1 MVVGAGRADH
11 ARRRRPPSSRIPEET
26 GPRLTGSPPPPATP
40 PDTGGVRADATAREI
55 GPAPTAGRGNGTG
68 KMDPIPGVLVVD
80 DDLTVR
86 RTLGMNLHARG
97 YAPLY
102 AATGEQALAL
112 AAKRLPD
119 AVLLD
124 LGLPSLDGLSVLR
137 SLRGWSDGP
146 ILVVSGD
153 ADPGTKVEAL
163 DAGADD
169 YVTKPF
175 SMGEL
180 FARLRSVMRR
190 REASARLPP
199 PVVTADFTIDFR
211 AERVTRQGRHVPLT
225 PRQWHIVEVLA
236 CEPGTL
242 VGHGRLLR
250 EVWGPGYGTEHHYLR
265 VFMSHIRRR
274 LEPDPRRPRYFVTET
289 GAGFRFLP
297 GDPPGQD
304 PAVSPVG
311 HRPPGT

>member
-1 MVVGAGRADH
+1 
-11 ARRRRPPSSRIPEET
+11 
-26 GPRLTGSPPPPATP
+26 
-40 PDTGGVRADATAREI
+40 
-55 GPAPTAGRGNGTG
+55 
-68 KMDPIPGVLVVD
+68 MDPLPGVLVVD

-86 RTLGMNLHARG
+86 RTLGVNLRARG
-97 YAPLY
+97 YTPHY
-102 AATGEQALAL
+102 AATGEQALDL
-112 AAKRLPD
+112 AAEHRPD

-124 LGLPSLDGLSVLR
+124 LALPAMSGLDVLR
-137 SLRGWSDGP
+137 SLRGWSDVP
-146 ILVVSGD
+146 VVVVSGD
-153 ADPGTKVEAL
+153 DRQATKVEAL

-175 SMGEL
+175 SMREL
-180 FARLRSVMRR
+180 FARLRALLRR
-190 REASARLPP
+190 RAARDSLPAP
-199 PVVTADFTIDFR
+199 IVTADFTIDFR
-211 AERVTRQGRHVPLT
+211 AERVTRDGRHVPLT

-236 CEPGTL
+236 AEPGAL

-297 GDPPGQD
+297 GEAPGQD
-304 PAVSPVG
+304 Q
-311 HRPPGT
+311 R

>member
-1 MVVGAGRADH
+1 MER
-11 ARRRRPPSSRIPEET
+11 
-26 GPRLTGSPPPPATP
+26 
-40 PDTGGVRADATAREI
+40 
-55 GPAPTAGRGNGTG
+55 
-68 KMDPIPGVLVVD
+68 IPGVLVVD

-86 RTLGMNLHARG
+86 RTLGMNLRARG
-97 YAPLY
+97 YTPLY

-112 AAKRLPD
+112 AAEHRPD

-124 LGLPSLDGLSVLR
+124 LCLPSLGGLGVLR
-137 SLRGWSDGP
+137 SLRVWSEAP
-146 ILVVSGD
+146 VLVVSGD
-153 ADPGTKVEAL
+153 DAPATKVEAL

-190 REASARLPP
+190 RAAPHPP
-199 PVVTADFTIDFR
+199 PPPLVTADFTIDFR
-211 AERVTRQGRHVPLT
+211 AERVTRQGRPVPLT
-225 PRQWHIVEVLA
+225 PRQWRIVEVLA
-236 CEPGTL
+236 AEPGAL
-242 VGHGRLLR
+242 VARDRLLR

-297 GDPPGQD
+297 GEPPGRD
-304 PAVSPVG
+304 
-311 HRPPGT
+311 RR